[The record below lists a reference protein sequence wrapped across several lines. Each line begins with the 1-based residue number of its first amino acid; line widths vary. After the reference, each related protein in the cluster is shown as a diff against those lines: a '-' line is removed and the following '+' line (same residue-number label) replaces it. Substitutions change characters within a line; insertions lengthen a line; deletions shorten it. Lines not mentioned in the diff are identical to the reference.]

1 MKQAE
6 PQQQAPRH
14 PLIGQGWPG
23 KKTDGVE
30 HWLAVVWM
38 HEPSGRQQAPGQG
51 LGVHVVAPTSVVPW
65 GQGPRLRK
73 QTFTSQQARCCG
85 QVLGVQ
91 VPLGASVEPVGH

>member
-38 HEPSGRQQAPGQG
+38 HEPSGRQQAPG
-51 LGVHVVAPTSVVPW
+51 
-65 GQGPRLRK
+65 RD
-73 QTFTSQQARCCG
+73 
-85 QVLGVQ
+85 
-91 VPLGASVEPVGH
+91 